1 MKIIRTFFAL
11 NFEKEDKFTGYKTIN
26 KYWPMGS
33 CFSLEAAPFEM
44 TSWTE
49 GVGGS

>member
-1 MKIIRTFFAL
+1 
-11 NFEKEDKFTGYKTIN
+11 
-26 KYWPMGS
+26 MGS

-49 GVGGS
+49 AVRELKALTLLPRTHGPRQEAFPPQS

>member
-1 MKIIRTFFAL
+1 
-11 NFEKEDKFTGYKTIN
+11 
-26 KYWPMGS
+26 MGS

-49 GVGGS
+49 GVRELKAPTRLPRTYGPRQEGFPP